1 MATAKRV
8 RDETG
13 QAIGGVAP
21 VGHPEPVR
29 TVIIGALAAYETV
42 WAAAGTPHTVAPLTV
57 AQLVVLTGGP
67 RVQVA
72 TD

>member
-8 RDETG
+8 RAVTG

-29 TVIIGALAAYETV
+29 TVIDGALAAYETV
-42 WAAAGTPHTVAPLTV
+42 WAAAGTPHTVVPLTIEE
-57 AQLVVLTGGP
+57 LVVLSGGP
-67 RVQVA
+67 RVRVA

>member
-8 RDETG
+8 REVTG
-13 QAIGGVAP
+13 QAIGGVEP

-29 TVIIGALAAYETV
+29 TVIDGALAAYEAV
-42 WAAAGTPHTVAPLTV
+42 WAAAGTPHTVVPLTV
-57 AQLVVLTGGP
+57 EQLVVLTSGP